1 MGSLEQSSSSPDAN
15 PSSEPSDGFRT
26 SVRLGKAQA
35 PPTRIR
41 YSPAVIDRARLR
53 TRIRELRPTYEQQ
66 LAALVGIPSVSMD
79 PDREREMTDCASL
92 AAKTLRAA
100 GGQVDVIETGGFPM
114 VLGRFAQDPSLPTVT
129 VYNHLDVQPGDGPGW
144 RTPPFTLT
152 PDGKGDRWFGRG
164 TTDDK
169 GPALAALHGAQ
180 LALETGARLN
190 IQFLW
195 ELEEEIGSPHFAAGL
210 GAALSG
216 DKATGR
222 QTFKT
227 DSVVVSDTIWIAA
240 GQPSISCGLRGLM
253 GFTIA
258 LETGA
263 KDVHS
268 GTTGGVARNP
278 IGELAALVSELYDA
292 RSGKVKVP
300 GFYDR
305 VRRLSPAER
314 KALGRAGFSR
324 RRFASA
330 HELGSLRPLP
340 DDAAALAALTTAPT
354 LEVHGIVGGYSGPG
368 IKTIVPHRAEA
379 KLSTRLVPDQ
389 KPAEIFRLIKAF
401 VKTRLPDAVV
411 SHESSLEPYL
421 AELDDPAN
429 EAAAA
434 AVRDT
439 FGKEPA
445 FVREGGSI
453 GAVLTMRRLLKK
465 PVVFLGLSLPE
476 HGYHAINENFDWGQA
491 SGGMEMFCRYFHEI
505 AARGTR
511 PQRRG

>member
-1 MGSLEQSSSSPDAN
+1 
-15 PSSEPSDGFRT
+15 
-26 SVRLGKAQA
+26 
-35 PPTRIR
+35 
-41 YSPAVIDRARLR
+41 VIDRARLS
-53 TRIRELRPTYEQQ
+53 TRIAELRPAFEER

-79 PDREREMTDCASL
+79 PDRHAEMADCADL
-92 AAKTLRAA
+92 AAVTLREA
-100 GGQVDVIETGGFPM
+100 GATAELVDTGGFPM
-114 VLGRFAQDPSLPTVT
+114 VLGRFEQDPTFPTVT
-129 VYNHLDVQPGDGPGW
+129 VYNHLDVQPADGPGW
-144 RTPPFTLT
+144 HTSPFSLT
-152 PDGKGDRWFGRG
+152 PDAGGDRWFGRG

-169 GPALAALHGAQ
+169 GPALTALY
-180 LALETGARLN
+180 GARLAIELGARVN

-195 ELEEEIGSPHFAAGL
+195 ELEEEVGSPHFAAGL
-210 GAALSG
+210 AAAIAGDGAA
-216 DKATGR
+216 GR
-222 QTFKT
+222 RPFAT

-240 GQPSISCGLRGLM
+240 GQPSISVGLRGLM

-292 RSGKVKVP
+292 RTGKVKVP
-300 GFYDR
+300 GFYER
-305 VRRLSPAER
+305 VRRISAAER
-314 KALGRAGFSR
+314 KAFARARFSR
-324 RRFASA
+324 KRFAAA
-330 HELGSLRPLP
+330 HELGSLRPMR
-340 DDAAALAALTTAPT
+340 DDVTALAALTAAPT

-389 KPAEIFRLIKAF
+389 KPAEIFRLIKQF
-401 VKTRLPDAVV
+401 VKARLPDAVV
-411 SHESSLEPYL
+411 THEASLDPYA

-476 HGYHAINENFDWGQA
+476 HGYHAVNENFDWGQA

-505 AARGTR
+505 AARGQAPT
-511 PQRRG
+511 RRG